1 MTSQQSGATQQNSG
15 QTSDSNNGS
24 QNSANGQS
32 PTYGGMTNEEVLS
45 GAMEVFNESIM
56 NGTQQGGV
64 EQGQQGNQ
72 SSGALDRTA
81 SGTGTSQGSTDASMG
96 QNNGNGTQTG
106 SNGEMGNMSSAGMES
121 TGSGA
126 YGDDPFGNTPGST
139 GAGTENIGQPGQE
152 DGAGMNGSAQL
163 PGGYETGTGSIPGTG
178 QIPGVGGTGY
188 DLSGRRIIVIGDAS
202 GVLTDG
208 ERVEQYDRKLEEQMQ
223 VFDGIILGRRQEN
236 IARGNEDGA
245 GDVAA
250 SMPGGNGGFGGD
262 STFESAPLLTTA
274 SASATAD
281 PNNNRTGG
289 VLPDAP
295 GDNREGDYQNQSG
308 ENSNIPPD
316 ISDGSDDDIVARQL
330 REAAIA
336 EKDPELRDKLWDEY
350 RKYKEGVQARR

>member
-15 QTSDSNNGS
+15 QTSSSNNGS
-24 QNSANGQS
+24 QNSTNGQS
-32 PTYGGMTNEEVLS
+32 PSSGGMTNEEVLS

-56 NGTQQGGV
+56 TGQQQDGV
-64 EQGQQGNQ
+64 EQGNQ
-72 SSGALDRTA
+72 SSGTLDRTA
-81 SGTGTSQGSTDASMG
+81 SGTGTLPGSSDTSMG
-96 QNNGNGTQTG
+96 SPG
-106 SNGEMGNMSSAGMES
+106 GMQS
-121 TGSGA
+121 TGSDV
-126 YGDDPFGNTPGST
+126 YGDDPFGNMPGTT
-139 GAGTENIGQPGQE
+139 GTGTGNNGQAGQE
-152 DGAGMNGSAQL
+152 EGTGMNGSTQL
-163 PGGYETGTGSIPGTG
+163 PGGNGTGTGSISGSIPGTG

-188 DLSGRRIIVIGDAS
+188 DMSGRRIIVIGDAS

-208 ERVEQYDRKLEEQMQ
+208 ERVDQYDRELEKQMQ
-223 VFDGIILGRRQEN
+223 VFDGIILGQRQEN
-236 IARGNEDGA
+236 IARANEDGA
-245 GDVAA
+245 GDVTG

-274 SASATAD
+274 SASTTAD

-308 ENSNIPPD
+308 ANSNIPPD

-336 EKDPELRDKLWDEY
+336 EKDPELQEKLWDEY
-350 RKYKEGVQARR
+350 RKYKQGVQARR